1 MKKYFTKGILSLF
14 ALMLTATSIQ
24 AQSAGTLSFTF
35 TCLPHTSYNATKS
48 VMAVWIEDNTG
59 AFVKTRTRN
68 VGNGTKDHL
77 PVWAVNAG
85 GPSNNALS
93 TLCNVVGA
101 TSGATLTSFGAHTV
115 TWDGTNAAGTQMP
128 DGTYKILI
136 QETWNHGTSGSATRI
151 FTFTKGNT
159 TDTQSPATDA
169 NFSNI
174 SLTWTPNDP
183 ASVNQGSFSESGV
196 NIYPNPSSDGHF
208 FVTFTSAAQLEVYN
222 QLGALVKQEACAGYN
237 GKMPLDLSSLES
249 GFYFVQLRDG
259 VQNPIIKVIL
269 NK

>member
-1 MKKYFTKGILSLF
+1 MTKFLISGFTALLTMLLSAASVL
-14 ALMLTATSIQ
+14 

-35 TCLPHTSYNATKS
+35 TCLPHTSYTASKN
-48 VMAVWIEDNTG
+48 VMAVWIESSTG

-68 VGNGTKDHL
+68 VGNGTRDHL
-77 PVWAVNAG
+77 PTWAVNAG

-101 TSGATLTSFGAHTV
+101 TSGATLSSFGAHTV

-136 QETWNHGTSGSATRI
+136 QETWNHGTARTATRI

-159 TDTQSPATDA
+159 TDAQTPATDA
-169 NFSNI
+169 NFSNL

-196 NIYPNPSSDGHF
+196 KIYPNPSSDGHF
-208 FVTFTSAAQLEVYN
+208 FVTFTSATQLEVYN
-222 QLGALVKQEACAGYN
+222 QLGAPVKQESCAGYN

-259 VQNPIIKVIL
+259 LQNPILKVIL